1 MFLLVRLCPGSVW
14 PNECCGLHPGKIWG
28 VRWLVQGPGVMH
40 VRILI
45 WPGFPEPSE
54 AAVCCT
60 ALLKEGKQEGAGILD
75 PESGSVLHRPSI
87 PGMQFLRWPAEGT
100 THLVSP
106 APCLK
111 PCWMSKCLQPTLWD
125 LNVSLAG
132 NPRGALRGCA
142 NSLTMSACVCALGFA
157 RVAHNALFF
166 LDNGALWT
174 RTPCHAKGV
183 TCVCHKWALVWLI
196 AMRLSPQQPFSTR
209 LHLFT
214 EAVVGSAFFPRCKD
228 AAVQNLLL
236 EGKWLVCLVV
246 GKFLYVEQEV

>member
-1 MFLLVRLCPGSVW
+1 MFLLLRLCPGSVW
-14 PNECCGLHPGKIWG
+14 PNECCRLHPGKIWG
-28 VRWLVQGPGVMH
+28 VRWLIQGPGVMH

-60 ALLKEGKQEGAGILD
+60 ALLKEGKQEGAGILRACLCFVVQASLACSSCD
-75 PESGSVLHRPSI
+75 GQQRGPHTWFFQP
-87 PGMQFLRWPAEGT
+87 PAWSHVEWAN
-100 THLVSP
+100 VCSR
-106 APCLK
+106 
-111 PCWMSKCLQPTLWD
+111 LWD

-196 AMRLSPQQPFSTR
+196 AMRISPQQPFSTR

-214 EAVVGSAFFPRCKD
+214 EAVVESAFFPRCKD

-246 GKFLYVEQEV
+246 GNFLYVEQEV